1 MSDTKIIELQRKRNA
16 QIQEEL
22 ERLKELNV
30 RNSKDSESLRVSK
43 LIAELEIIRKDWLE
57 VLEDLN
63 QERKEYMGLI
73 EDLRSV
79 RETFGKIQDSN
90 R

>member
-22 ERLKELNV
+22 DRLKELNV
-30 RNSKDSESLRVSK
+30 RNSKDSESLRVSE
-43 LIAELEIIRKDWLE
+43 LITELENIRKEWLE

-63 QERKEYMGLI
+63 QERKEYRGLI
-73 EDLRSV
+73 EGLRSI
-79 RETFGKIQDSN
+79 RETFAKI
-90 R
+90 

>member
-22 ERLKELNV
+22 DRLKELNV
-30 RNSKDSESLRVSK
+30 RNSKDSESLRVSE
-43 LIAELEIIRKDWLE
+43 LITELENIRKDWLK

-63 QERKEYMGLI
+63 QERKEYRGLI
-73 EDLRSV
+73 GDLRSI
-79 RETFGKIQDSN
+79 RETFGKI
-90 R
+90 